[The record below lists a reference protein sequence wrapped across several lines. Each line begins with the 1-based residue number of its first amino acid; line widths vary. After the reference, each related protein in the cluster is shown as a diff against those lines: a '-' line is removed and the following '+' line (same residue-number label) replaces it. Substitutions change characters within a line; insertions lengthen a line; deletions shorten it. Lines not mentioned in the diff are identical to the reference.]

1 LLLNVKVLR
10 QHGRAAQVEELKT
23 TNRDLLEQVISH
35 CPPPEPAHTPALGG
49 EPLRRTRTTPL

>member
-1 LLLNVKVLR
+1 MKVLR